1 MPVEGPIPQQVLTV
15 VAAATVFSVMFTLGL
30 GIVVGEMRWVFA
42 QPGRLARALFAVIVA
57 VPVIAIVVAR
67 LFGLERWVEIG
78 IVLMAIAP
86 GAPVALRRS
95 LAAGGSRSFAPV
107 LQILL
112 ALLAIVSMPLWIAAL
127 NVVYA
132 GHAEISP
139 WRLARQV
146 FFAQLLPLCLG
157 MACRA
162 AWPRRAPAFE
172 PRLARIAG
180 ALLALLMVLALID
193 VWQVVIAAGPR
204 SALAIVVLTAL
215 ALAVGHALGGPDAA
229 TRTSIAISS
238 ALRNPGL
245 ALLVAT
251 LNAAPPAVTRT
262 VLAYLVIA
270 ALTIVPYA
278 VWRRRGATVADAAD
292 DRTAPP
298 STPRRG

>member
-1 MPVEGPIPQQVLTV
+1 MPVEGPIPQGVLTV

-30 GIVVGEMRWVFA
+30 GIVIGEMRWVFA

-57 VPVIAIVVAR
+57 VPAIALVVTR
-67 LFGLERWVEIG
+67 LFDLERWVEIG

-107 LQILL
+107 LQILI
-112 ALLAIVSMPLWIAAL
+112 ALLAIVSMPLWVAAL

-139 WRLARQV
+139 WPLARQV
-146 FFAQLLPLCLG
+146 FFAQLMPLCLG
-157 MACRA
+157 VACRA
-162 AWPRRAPAFE
+162 AWPDRALGLE
-172 PRLARIAG
+172 PRLARVAG
-180 ALLALLMVLALID
+180 VLLVVLTVLALID
-193 VWQVVIAAGPR
+193 VWQVVFDAGLR
-204 SALAIVVLTAL
+204 SALAIAVLTLL
-215 ALAVGHALGGPDAA
+215 ALAAGHLLGGPDPG

-251 LNAAPPAVTRT
+251 LNNAAPAVTRT

-270 ALTIVPYA
+270 ALTVVPYA
-278 VWRRRGATVADAAD
+278 FWRKRATGGGRSLDSRD
-292 DRTAPP
+292 
-298 STPRRG
+298 

>member
-1 MPVEGPIPQQVLTV
+1 MPVEGPIPETVLTV
-15 VAAATVFSVMFTLGL
+15 AAATTVFSVMFTLGL
-30 GIVVGEMRWVFA
+30 GIAIGETRWVFA
-42 QPGRLARALFAVIVA
+42 QPGRLARALFAAVVA
-57 VPVIAIVVAR
+57 VPVIAVLVTR
-67 LFGLERWVEIG
+67 LFDLERWVEIG

-112 ALLAIVSMPLWIAAL
+112 ALLAIVSMPLWVAVL

-139 WRLARQV
+139 WPLARQV
-146 FFAQLLPLCLG
+146 GFAQLVPLCLG

-162 AWPRRAPAFE
+162 AWPERARRLE
-172 PRLARIAG
+172 PRLARVAG
-180 ALLALLMVLALID
+180 ALLIGLVVLALID
-193 VWQVVIAAGPR
+193 VWQVVIDAGPR
-204 SALAIVVLTAL
+204 SVVAIVVLTVL
-215 ALAVGHALGGPDAA
+215 ALAIGHLLGGPDAG

-251 LNAAPPAVTRT
+251 LNHAPPAVTRT
-262 VLAYLVIA
+262 VLAYLVFA
-270 ALTIVPYA
+270 ALTVVPYA
-278 VWRRRGATVADAAD
+278 LWRKRVAASGGPGDDGASPRSTSPRG
-292 DRTAPP
+292 
-298 STPRRG
+298 